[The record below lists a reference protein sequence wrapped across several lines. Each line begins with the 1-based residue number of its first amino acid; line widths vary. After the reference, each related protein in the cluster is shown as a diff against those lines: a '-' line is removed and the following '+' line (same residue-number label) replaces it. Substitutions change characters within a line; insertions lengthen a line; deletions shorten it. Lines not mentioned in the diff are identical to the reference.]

1 MKSGFYTATSDDQ
14 LTKKFHNTSQS
25 QICTKKRCG
34 HCLVICCQFV
44 PCHLSESQQ
53 NHYICEVS
61 STHWWDA
68 MKTAILAPNIS
79 QQKGPNSFP
88 WQYPTAHHTTNASK
102 VKQIGLQNFVS
113 SAMFAWPLGNELS
126 LLKKSQQN
134 FPEKMLP
141 QPAGGRKCFPR
152 VHWIPKYGFLCYRI
166 NKLISHWQKCID
178 LQWFLFLLI

>member
-44 PCHLSESQQ
+44 PRHLSESQQ

-88 WQYPTAHHTTNASK
+88 WQYPTAHHTTNASEIK
-102 VKQIGLQNFVS
+102 RVELWSFAFICYILLTSHQLITTS
-113 SAMFAWPLGNELS
+113 SSISATSCRET
-126 LLKKSQQN
+126 
-134 FPEKMLP
+134 LP
-141 QPAGGRKCFPR
+141 QPVGNRKCFPR
-152 VHWIPKYGFLCYRI
+152 VCCIPKHRFLCYRH
-166 NKLISHWQKCID
+166 KQTYFSSAKMHW
-178 LQWFLFLLI
+178 L